1 MKTFCCK
8 ACRGTR
14 PINPRNP
21 NQQYCNRV
29 DCQRA
34 RKRAWQQ
41 KKRATDPQYRENQ
54 IDCQERWREQHP
66 EYWQAYRKSKKF
78 SPPPPDPSVAKMD
91 GLPPYF
97 FVIPGKCIRVSVP
110 GKNIKMDA
118 FQATIVP
125 VPASCDPAKD
135 DIIGKFAAFVY
146 SLTKENGQVRTPP
159 NCSP

>member
-14 PINPRNP
+14 LINPRNP
-21 NQQYCNRV
+21 NQQYCNRA

-34 RKRAWQQ
+34 RKRAWQR
-41 KKRATDPQYRENQ
+41 KKEPRILNTEKT
-54 IDCQERWREQHP
+54 
-66 EYWQAYRKSKKF
+66 KSIARNDGGNNIPNIGKHTGKVKKT
-78 SPPPPDPSVAKMD
+78 PPTPDPSVAKMD

-110 GKNIKMDA
+110 GENIKMDT

-135 DIIGKFAAFVY
+135 DIIGKFVAFVY
-146 SLTKENGQVRTPP
+146 SLAKENGQVRTPP